1 MSLGETI
8 FRLRTEKNMSQG
20 DLADALDVSRQ
31 SISKWETDASTPELD
46 KLVRLSELFG
56 VTLDELV
63 TGRKPETPE
72 APEPKTVIVERQRT
86 PGRKTAGIVLLCMAF
101 VTLLM
106 FTVGNAFWAGVLF
119 GIPFVVCGLICLL
132 VEKHPGLWCAWALYL
147 MVDGY
152 LRYGTGLNWSTVRL
166 TFLWEESWNY
176 TRLAVAWCQFLCGL
190 GLLAGTVAKL
200 RKGPPLEWTTGHK
213 ACFAAGCVLF
223 LLLSLP
229 VAHGLW
235 QWGGLRVAGLVTF
248 LGWLCDSLRLA
259 LLSGLLTAAI
269 RGRKKKAL

>member
-63 TGRKPETPE
+63 TGRKTETPE

-86 PGRKTAGIVLLCMAF
+86 PGHRVAAGVLFCMAF
-101 VTLLM
+101 VTVLLC
-106 FTVGNAFWAGVLF
+106 TVMGGLLEGLALCL
-119 GIPFVVCGLICLL
+119 PFLICGLICWNSR
-132 VEKHPGLWCAWALYL
+132 KHPGLWCLWALYL

-213 ACFAAGCVLF
+213 ACFAAGCILF

-269 RGRKKKAL
+269 RGRKKKAF